1 MTAPD
6 PKDPSSDDLSSTLRH
21 VRSVQGDDDASLS
34 WSNLHDKVV
43 KWVADA
49 CYGANMPADKG
60 AEDLTQEVLL
70 QVFRDIHEFQVQ
82 PGASFSGWVKTIADR
97 KLKDL
102 WRRTR
107 AKKRGG
113 GRQKHLGD
121 FDETGGRE
129 RFADEKTPRNSM
141 LVRYGELKDA
151 LRAALDQLS
160 DKHKQV
166 LEMRLFQGKSFA
178 EIMPLLG
185 YDKEVTVRS
194 LHLRALTRLQELM
207 KPFDA

>member
-1 MTAPD
+1 MTAPA
-6 PKDPSSDDLSSTLRH
+6 PKDPPPEDLSSTLRH
-21 VRSVQGDDDASLS
+21 VRAVQGDDDATLS
-34 WSNLHDKVV
+34 WGNLQDKVV

-49 CYGANMPADKG
+49 AYGVNLPVDKG
-60 AEDLTQEVLL
+60 LEDLTQEVLL

-141 LVRYGELKDA
+141 LVRFGELKDA
-151 LRAALDQLS
+151 LRTALDQLS
-160 DKHKQV
+160 DKHKIV

>member
-1 MTAPD
+1 MTAPE
-6 PKDPSSDDLSSTLRH
+6 PKDGTPPDLSSTLRH
-21 VRSVQGDDDASLS
+21 VQSVQGDDDATTS
-34 WSNLHDKVV
+34 WANLHDKVV
-43 KWVADA
+43 RWVADA

-60 AEDLTQEVLL
+60 VEDLTQEVLL
-70 QVFRDIHEFQVQ
+70 QVFRDIHEFQVE

-113 GRQKHLGD
+113 GRVKHLGD

-129 RFADEKTPRNSM
+129 RFPDEKTPRNSM

-160 DKHKQV
+160 DKHKRV

-178 EIMPLLG
+178 EIMPVLG

-194 LHLRALTRLQELM
+194 LHLRALVRLQELM